1 MPVPDPDS
9 LFPSPLV
16 WTRRRWLAA
25 TLALVAT
32 SACASVTT
40 AAQPRVLFVCEAGTV
55 KSAMARELFR
65 ARAAERG
72 ISVDVFSR
80 GINPADHVSPGLR
93 ERLAEDHIDTT
104 AEAAQALTPAD
115 WRSALLV
122 VAFNPLPASVDR
134 SDVIDWTSVGSMNDD
149 YDRSLADL
157 NARIERLL
165 DALEAR
171 GLTE

>member
-1 MPVPDPDS
+1 MPDPQ
-9 LFPSPLV
+9 FPIALS

-25 TLALVAT
+25 AIAIAMTP
-32 SACASVTT
+32 ACVSTH
-40 AAQPRVLFVCEAGTV
+40 AAARPRVLFVCEAGTV

-72 ISVDVFSR
+72 IAVDVFSR
-80 GINPADHVSPGLR
+80 GIDPADHVSPGLR
-93 ERLAEDHIDTT
+93 QRLIADHIDTT
-104 AEAAQALTPAD
+104 AEPARALTTED
-115 WRSALLV
+115 WRSASLV
-122 VAFNPLPASVDR
+122 VAFNPLPPSVTR

-165 DALEAR
+165 DELEAR
-171 GLTE
+171 GVAE